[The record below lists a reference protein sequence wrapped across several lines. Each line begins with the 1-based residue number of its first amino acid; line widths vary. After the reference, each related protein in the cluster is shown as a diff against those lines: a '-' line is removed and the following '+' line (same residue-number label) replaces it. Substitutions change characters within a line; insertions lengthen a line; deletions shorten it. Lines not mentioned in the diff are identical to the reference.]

1 MLRLI
6 FWFAVMVA
14 AVAGLTWLAEHPGTI
29 TIDWLGWHIEDL
41 PVALALGVLA
51 VILLLLWL
59 LVWLVRLIFAAPGA
73 TRDWFR
79 LRRRRKG
86 LNAISQGLV
95 ALLAGDAASARKAA
109 RTAGRLVPDE
119 PVARLLEARAAQ
131 ELGDDALARRLFEDM
146 LRDENT
152 AAAAL
157 HGLYEQALEEGDAAR
172 ARRLAAEAWKRFPGL
187 PWAGFGLLRFLA
199 RDGEWHA
206 VLTLL
211 DDMKNRGL
219 LDKAAH
225 ARQKAAALTALA
237 LELEE
242 REPDRALDLAQ
253 RAHKLDPALVPAA
266 VLAGGMLAA
275 RGKLRKAAKILERT
289 WKLAP
294 HPDIAEVYAHLRPG
308 DSPRDRLNR
317 LEKLL
322 RIESGGEEGAVA
334 LAQAAIEA
342 GAWETARGALRP
354 WLNENPSARIF
365 TLLAEIEEK
374 GYGDYGRAR
383 EWLARAVRARRDPA
397 WTADGMVAPEWL
409 PFSPI
414 SGQIGVFEWRTPVKG
429 DERLAMPEPVPAE
442 LLEPPAQK
450 ALPGENAEEATK
462 ARNETLDPENNDQA
476 APPMIEGAAPPV
488 IEARPEKADAE
499 EGGEDAEKSD
509 EKSAADGKEALSAV
523 SPDEAVAQ
531 EEIATVKEEKS
542 ASETEGKTGDAA
554 PEAAPAAEE
563 EDPHATA
570 APETGKAPSEQAVR
584 EGNVQTTEARNESKE
599 ESAEAPAEPEAAAG
613 QEPAAP
619 PPGRAPLAPRAPRPA
634 LRAEKDEATKTV
646 SASADTEKTDITA
659 AEDQQ
664 QTASSATPPDAPAG
678 DATESGQDE
687 AKHFT
692 PPLPDDPGPLPPEV
706 EEEDETLPS
715 SRPRKRWRLFG

>member
-51 VILLLLWL
+51 VTLLLLWL
-59 LVWLVRLIFAAPGA
+59 VVWFLRLIFAAPGA

-86 LNAISQGLV
+86 LNAISEGLV

-109 RTAGRLVPDE
+109 HTAKRLIPDE

-131 ELGDDALARRLFEDM
+131 EMGDDATARRLLEDM
-146 LRDENT
+146 LREENT

-157 HGLYEQALEEGDAAR
+157 HGLYEQAMEEGDVTR
-172 ARRLAAEAWKRFPGL
+172 ARRLTAEAWKRYPGL

-199 RDGEWHA
+199 RDGEWQA

-211 DDMKNRGL
+211 DDMKKRGL
-219 LDKAAH
+219 LDKTAH
-225 ARQKAAALTALA
+225 ARQKAAALTARA
-237 LELEE
+237 LELEDHDPE
-242 REPDRALDLAQ
+242 QALDLAL

-275 RGKLRKAAKILERT
+275 RGKLRKAARILERT
-289 WKLAP
+289 WKLSP

-308 DSPRDRLNR
+308 DSPKDRLKR

-322 RIESGGEEGAVA
+322 RMDAGGEEGAVA
-334 LAQAAIEA
+334 HARAAIEA
-342 GAWETARGALRP
+342 GEWETARGALRP

-383 EWLARAVRARRDPA
+383 EWLARAVRARHDPV

-409 PFSPI
+409 PVSPF

-442 LLEPPAQK
+442 LLEPPKQK
-450 ALPGENAEEATK
+450 VLPKEETSKAHDESSTDEKDAPDTPPLIEVKPEETK
-462 ARNETLDPENNDQA
+462 A
-476 APPMIEGAAPPV
+476 
-488 IEARPEKADAE
+488 EAEVVTNIRDEP
-499 EGGEDAEKSD
+499 SD
-509 EKSAADGKEALSAV
+509 EKESSNEPAVVTTPQSTEGADKAEGLTALEDSGEAIPAAEAADGETASSDTRAEETKMDGLTEAPSI
-523 SPDEAVAQ
+523 DEA
-531 EEIATVKEEKS
+531 ATPRLL
-542 ASETEGKTGDAA
+542 ATE
-554 PEAAPAAEE
+554 
-563 EDPHATA
+563 
-570 APETGKAPSEQAVR
+570 R
-584 EGNVQTTEARNESKE
+584 EHV
-599 ESAEAPAEPEAAAG
+599 
-613 QEPAAP
+613 AP
-619 PPGRAPLAPRAPRPA
+619 PPGHAPRAPRAPRPS
-634 LRAEKDEATKTV
+634 AEISRNAGTQEASSESLGEEESGTEGIDRPQTTPPTAGHPD
-646 SASADTEKTDITA
+646 ASANDQEETTRKTS
-659 AEDQQ
+659 E
-664 QTASSATPPDAPAG
+664 P
-678 DATESGQDE
+678 
-687 AKHFT
+687 FT
-692 PPLPDDPGPLPPEV
+692 PPLPDDPGPLPPDA
-706 EEEDETLPS
+706 EEDEDLAA
-715 SRPRKRWRLFG
+715 RPRRRWRLFG